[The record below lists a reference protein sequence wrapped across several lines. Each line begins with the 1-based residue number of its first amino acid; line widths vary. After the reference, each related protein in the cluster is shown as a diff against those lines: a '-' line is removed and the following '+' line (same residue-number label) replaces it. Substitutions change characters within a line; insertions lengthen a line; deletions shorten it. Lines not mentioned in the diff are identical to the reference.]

1 MNIRLLS
8 ISLLLPLIPS
18 LLPAQTLNPEK
29 LLQPP
34 TDTWPTYNGD
44 YSGRRYSTLT
54 QINSSNIGLFV
65 ARLDDT
71 VSGSE
76 SREERRRK

>member
-54 QINSSNIGLFV
+54 QINSSNIGSLSLAWLHRIGV
-65 ARLDDT
+65 GEQIGAA
-71 VSGSE
+71 S
-76 SREERRRK
+76 